1 MDVSNQ
7 ACISRAL
14 REGSNQ
20 LSELASRMA
29 VGVSVRAGGTILC
42 CPLMLLLVSA
52 GCTAGEPPPV
62 TSHGGPV
69 RDHVSLVD
77 NLRAA
82 GLRVDPTGPVSQ
94 PFLTAS
100 GETLHV
106 DGETIQAFEYPD
118 EGAAAKDASSVSS
131 DGSKIGNAIVDWVGP
146 PHFY

>member
-1 MDVSNQ
+1 MDVSNR
-7 ACISRAL
+7 ARISRVL
-14 REGSNQ
+14 REGSDQ
-20 LSELASRMA
+20 LSELAYRVA
-29 VGVSVRAGGTILC
+29 VGVSVRASGTVLRGL
-42 CPLMLLLVSA
+42 LMLILVSA
-52 GCTAGEPPPV
+52 GCTAGDPPPV

-118 EGAAAKDASSVSS
+118 EGA
-131 DGSKIGNAIVDWVGP
+131 
-146 PHFY
+146 